1 MTFFP
6 KRFCHAFAH
15 SGFLG
20 TTHTL
25 YMLLFCEHVFML
37 GGGSSV
43 GGECYLRYLL
53 FGMIPL
59 GYDV

>member
-1 MTFFP
+1 
-6 KRFCHAFAH
+6 
-15 SGFLG
+15 
-20 TTHTL
+20 
-25 YMLLFCEHVFML
+25 MLLFCEHVFML

-59 GYDV
+59 GYDVESDTVPGARIVLTRYSVIRIRYD

>member
-1 MTFFP
+1 
-6 KRFCHAFAH
+6 
-15 SGFLG
+15 
-20 TTHTL
+20 
-25 YMLLFCEHVFML
+25 MLLFCEHVFML

-59 GYDV
+59 DYDVQSDTVPEAHIALIEYSITRIRYL

>member
-1 MTFFP
+1 
-6 KRFCHAFAH
+6 
-15 SGFLG
+15 
-20 TTHTL
+20 
-25 YMLLFCEHVFML
+25 ML

-59 GYDV
+59 DYDVQSDTVPGARITLTEYSITRIRYL